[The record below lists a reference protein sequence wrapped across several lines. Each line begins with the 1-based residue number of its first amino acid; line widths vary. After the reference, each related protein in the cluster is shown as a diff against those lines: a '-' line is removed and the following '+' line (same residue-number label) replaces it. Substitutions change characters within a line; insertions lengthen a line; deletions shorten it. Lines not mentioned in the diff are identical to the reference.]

1 MKYLNL
7 VGSDGLSAPEELAVM
22 QREIPRWKQEMGAR
36 GVYLLG
42 RPLDLPETAA
52 TVRVRDG
59 ETLVTDGP
67 FVEAKEF
74 IAGFNLLDCADL
86 DEAIEV
92 QAKGSVSW
100 FKAIEIR
107 PFADGPW
114 LGEGACAFGRGEDGD
129 ASPYALAVW
138 TGGTPAARP
147 VDQAVM
153 EEVKAWR
160 QDLAVRG
167 LHILGGELEGADTAT
182 TLRVRGGKTL
192 LGDGTFI
199 KTGEFI
205 TGIDVVSCADRQQAI
220 QFAAAHP
227 LARYH
232 AIEVRPFENG

>member
-1 MKYLNL
+1 MNYLNF
-7 VGSDGLSAPEELAVM
+7 VGSDGLSAPEERAVM
-22 QREIPRWKQEMGAR
+22 QREIPRWKEEMEAR

-92 QAKGSVSW
+92 QAKGPVSW

-114 LGEGACAFGRGEDGD
+114 LGEGASAFGRGQDGD
-129 ASPYALAVW
+129 ASPYALAGW
-138 TGGTPAARP
+138 TGRTPAGPP

-153 EEVKAWR
+153 REVKAWR
-160 QDLAVRG
+160 RDLQTRG

-182 TLRVRGGKTL
+182 TLRVRAGKTL

-220 QFAAAHP
+220 QFAATHP